1 MKIYRKN
8 DLGPLG
14 AVESEQVQCMMG
26 LEHVEVSEPG
36 VLILSTGTTPMLGQ
50 ITWGTAHMKSL
61 GLPLSGSGT
70 RHRFV
75 GPSISWLLAPR
86 QPGFCADHQ
95 AST

>member
-14 AVESEQVQCMMG
+14 AVESEPMQCMMG
-26 LEHVEVSEPG
+26 LEHVKVF
-36 VLILSTGTTPMLGQ
+36 TGTTPMLGQ

-75 GPSISWLLAPR
+75 GPCISWLLAPR

-95 AST
+95 AAT